1 MDSKKG
7 ACSSHTQ
14 SAKGNCLQH
23 ARREGRIPSYVN
35 PHLSGS
41 NRTVFESDDIRGR
54 KSILPFVHRAEK
66 LYTEKTG
73 QKVQKSFTPF
83 RESCLVLRDGV
94 TDKQLLD
101 FKESAEKLT
110 GWKCVGIWLHQDEG
124 HYNSKYIE
132 GDESFAINYHAHVL
146 WDCQDHVTGKAVR
159 CDRKKLSTMQDL
171 LAKATG
177 MKRGNYAKDTGK
189 KGRSAREQR
198 IAAQEQRIAA
208 LDVSKARKEAAV
220 ATAKAVGEAIKGL
233 VGQSSKDKEIKAL
246 KAFIAGEPERTA
258 AAVATAK
265 AEERQQVLSEVK
277 KAANLCIK
285 EKNGRE
291 TAEDIG
297 KAWRRRFREVSE
309 LESNLKSIRAN
320 MKTQIESATDEYRRR
335 AERAEERAELWK
347 DRFLDVWPTAE
358 KAIAAIVEKVN
369 NNWQRFFTIQQV
381 KDIDAAMKSAV
392 DTEDRI
398 ERGKQLMEYA
408 RPEFTKCEL
417 NTAEQVE
424 DIAINRSNVRTQSI
438 GRSI

>member
-41 NRTVFESDDIRGR
+41 NRTVFEADDIRGR

-73 QKVQKSFTPF
+73 QKVQKSCAPF
-83 RESCLVLRDGV
+83 RESCLVLRNGV
-94 TDKQLLD
+94 TDQQLLD

-132 GDESFAINYHAHVL
+132 GDENFAINYHAHVL

-159 CDRKKLSTMQDL
+159 CDRKKLSAMQDL

-220 ATAKAVGEAIKGL
+220 SSAKAVGEAIKGL

-246 KAFIAGEPERTA
+246 QSDLDRERENHKADLKKVRQDAQKSLQGALGRIAGQLTYFPSVLTLDGVMEKIKDLI
-258 AAVATAK
+258 K
-265 AEERQQVLSEVK
+265 AERMYRELYNDADSQLR
-277 KAANLCIK
+277 AIK
-285 EKNGRE
+285 RE
-291 TAEDIG
+291 QIREIDEEEEQTRHRG
-297 KAWRRRFREVSE
+297 FRR
-309 LESNLKSIRAN
+309 
-320 MKTQIESATDEYRRR
+320 
-335 AERAEERAELWK
+335 
-347 DRFLDVWPTAE
+347 
-358 KAIAAIVEKVN
+358 
-369 NNWQRFFTIQQV
+369 
-381 KDIDAAMKSAV
+381 
-392 DTEDRI
+392 
-398 ERGKQLMEYA
+398 
-408 RPEFTKCEL
+408 
-417 NTAEQVE
+417 
-424 DIAINRSNVRTQSI
+424 
-438 GRSI
+438 

>member
-83 RESCLVLRDGV
+83 RESCLVLRNGV
-94 TDKQLLD
+94 TDQQLLD

-159 CDRKKLSTMQDL
+159 CDRKKLSAMQDL

-220 ATAKAVGEAIKGL
+220 SSAKAVGEAIKGL

-246 KAFIAGEPERTA
+246 QSDLDRERENHKADLKKVRQDAQKSLQGALGRIAGQLTYFPSVLTLDGVMEKIKDLI
-258 AAVATAK
+258 K
-265 AEERQQVLSEVK
+265 AERMYRELYNDADSQLR
-277 KAANLCIK
+277 AIK
-285 EKNGRE
+285 RE
-291 TAEDIG
+291 QIREIDEEEEQTRHRG
-297 KAWRRRFREVSE
+297 FRR
-309 LESNLKSIRAN
+309 
-320 MKTQIESATDEYRRR
+320 
-335 AERAEERAELWK
+335 
-347 DRFLDVWPTAE
+347 
-358 KAIAAIVEKVN
+358 
-369 NNWQRFFTIQQV
+369 
-381 KDIDAAMKSAV
+381 
-392 DTEDRI
+392 
-398 ERGKQLMEYA
+398 
-408 RPEFTKCEL
+408 
-417 NTAEQVE
+417 
-424 DIAINRSNVRTQSI
+424 
-438 GRSI
+438 

>member
-14 SAKGNCLQH
+14 SAQGNCLQH

-41 NRTVFESDDIRGR
+41 NRTVFEADDIRGR

-83 RESCLVLRDGV
+83 RESCLVLRNGV
-94 TDKQLLD
+94 TDQQLLD

-159 CDRKKLSTMQDL
+159 CDRKKLSAMQDL

-208 LDVSKARKEAAV
+208 LDVSKARKEASV
-220 ATAKAVGEAIKGL
+220 SSAKAVGEAIKGL

-246 KAFIAGEPERTA
+246 QSDLDRERENHKADLKKVRQDAQKSLQGALGRIAGQLTYFPSVLTLDGVMEKIKNLI
-258 AAVATAK
+258 K
-265 AEERQQVLSEVK
+265 AERMYRELYNDADSQLR
-277 KAANLCIK
+277 AIK
-285 EKNGRE
+285 RE
-291 TAEDIG
+291 QIREIDEEEEQTRHRG
-297 KAWRRRFREVSE
+297 FRR
-309 LESNLKSIRAN
+309 
-320 MKTQIESATDEYRRR
+320 
-335 AERAEERAELWK
+335 
-347 DRFLDVWPTAE
+347 
-358 KAIAAIVEKVN
+358 
-369 NNWQRFFTIQQV
+369 
-381 KDIDAAMKSAV
+381 
-392 DTEDRI
+392 
-398 ERGKQLMEYA
+398 
-408 RPEFTKCEL
+408 
-417 NTAEQVE
+417 
-424 DIAINRSNVRTQSI
+424 
-438 GRSI
+438 

>member
-41 NRTVFESDDIRGR
+41 NRTVFEADDIRGR

-83 RESCLVLRDGV
+83 RESCLVLRNGV
-94 TDKQLLD
+94 TDQQLLD

-159 CDRKKLSTMQDL
+159 CDRKKLSAMQDL

-177 MKRGNYAKDTGK
+177 MQRGNYAKDTGK
-189 KGRSAREQR
+189 KRREANEQR
-198 IAAQEQRIAA
+198 IFAQEQRIAK
-208 LDVSKARKEAAV
+208 LDVVEVRKKTAIDV
-220 ATAKAVGEAIKGL
+220 AKAAGEKIKGW
-233 VGQSSKDKEIKAL
+233 
-246 KAFIAGEPERTA
+246 F
-258 AAVATAK
+258 
-265 AEERQQVLSEVK
+265 
-277 KAANLCIK
+277 
-285 EKNGRE
+285 
-291 TAEDIG
+291 
-297 KAWRRRFREVSE
+297 
-309 LESNLKSIRAN
+309 
-320 MKTQIESATDEYRRR
+320 
-335 AERAEERAELWK
+335 
-347 DRFLDVWPTAE
+347 
-358 KAIAAIVEKVN
+358 
-369 NNWQRFFTIQQV
+369 
-381 KDIDAAMKSAV
+381 
-392 DTEDRI
+392 
-398 ERGKQLMEYA
+398 
-408 RPEFTKCEL
+408 
-417 NTAEQVE
+417 
-424 DIAINRSNVRTQSI
+424 
-438 GRSI
+438 

>member
-41 NRTVFESDDIRGR
+41 NRTVFEADDIRGR

-83 RESCLVLRDGV
+83 RESCLVLRNGV
-94 TDKQLLD
+94 TDQQLLD

-132 GDESFAINYHAHVL
+132 GDENFAINYHAHVL

-159 CDRKKLSTMQDL
+159 CDRKKLSAMQDL

-220 ATAKAVGEAIKGL
+220 SSAKAVGEAIKGL

-246 KAFIAGEPERTA
+246 QSDLDRERENHKADLKKVRQDAQKSLQGALGRIAGQLTYFPSVLTLDGVMEKIKDLI
-258 AAVATAK
+258 K
-265 AEERQQVLSEVK
+265 AERMYRELYNDADSQLRAIKREQSQERSQGFK
-277 KAANLCIK
+277 
-285 EKNGRE
+285 
-291 TAEDIG
+291 
-297 KAWRRRFREVSE
+297 
-309 LESNLKSIRAN
+309 LK
-320 MKTQIESATDEYRRR
+320 
-335 AERAEERAELWK
+335 
-347 DRFLDVWPTAE
+347 
-358 KAIAAIVEKVN
+358 
-369 NNWQRFFTIQQV
+369 
-381 KDIDAAMKSAV
+381 
-392 DTEDRI
+392 
-398 ERGKQLMEYA
+398 
-408 RPEFTKCEL
+408 
-417 NTAEQVE
+417 
-424 DIAINRSNVRTQSI
+424 
-438 GRSI
+438 

>member
-41 NRTVFESDDIRGR
+41 NRTVFEADDIRGR
-54 KSILPFVHRAEK
+54 KSILPFIRQAEK
-66 LYTEKTG
+66 LYSEKTG

-83 RESCLVLRDGV
+83 RESCLVLREGI

-101 FKESAEKLT
+101 FKESAEKLL

-124 HYNSKYIE
+124 HFHSKYIE
-132 GDESFAINYHAHVL
+132 GDDSFAINYHAHVI
-146 WDCQDHVTGKAVR
+146 WDCQDHSTGKAVR
-159 CDRKKLSTMQDL
+159 CDRKKLSAMQDL

-220 ATAKAVGEAIKGL
+220 SSAKAVGEAIKGL

-246 KAFIAGEPERTA
+246 QSDLDRERENHKADLKKVRQDAQKSLQGALGRIAGQLTYFPSVLTLDGVMEKIKNLI
-258 AAVATAK
+258 K
-265 AEERQQVLSEVK
+265 AERMYRELYNDADSQLRAIKREQSQERSQGFK
-277 KAANLCIK
+277 
-285 EKNGRE
+285 
-291 TAEDIG
+291 
-297 KAWRRRFREVSE
+297 
-309 LESNLKSIRAN
+309 LK
-320 MKTQIESATDEYRRR
+320 
-335 AERAEERAELWK
+335 
-347 DRFLDVWPTAE
+347 
-358 KAIAAIVEKVN
+358 
-369 NNWQRFFTIQQV
+369 
-381 KDIDAAMKSAV
+381 
-392 DTEDRI
+392 
-398 ERGKQLMEYA
+398 
-408 RPEFTKCEL
+408 
-417 NTAEQVE
+417 
-424 DIAINRSNVRTQSI
+424 
-438 GRSI
+438 

>member
-94 TDKQLLD
+94 TDQQLLD

-146 WDCQDHVTGKAVR
+146 WDCQDQVTGKAVR
-159 CDRKKLSTMQDL
+159 CDRKKLSAMQDL

-220 ATAKAVGEAIKGL
+220 SSAKAVGEAIKGL

-246 KAFIAGEPERTA
+246 QSDLDRERENHKADLKKAHQDTQKSLQDALRRIAGQLTYFPSVLTLDGVMEKIKDLI
-258 AAVATAK
+258 K
-265 AEERQQVLSEVK
+265 AERMY
-277 KAANLCIK
+277 
-285 EKNGRE
+285 RE
-291 TAEDIG
+291 LYNDAD
-297 KAWRRRFREVSE
+297 SE
-309 LESNLKSIRAN
+309 LRAIRREQSQERSQGFKLK
-320 MKTQIESATDEYRRR
+320 
-335 AERAEERAELWK
+335 
-347 DRFLDVWPTAE
+347 
-358 KAIAAIVEKVN
+358 
-369 NNWQRFFTIQQV
+369 
-381 KDIDAAMKSAV
+381 
-392 DTEDRI
+392 
-398 ERGKQLMEYA
+398 
-408 RPEFTKCEL
+408 
-417 NTAEQVE
+417 
-424 DIAINRSNVRTQSI
+424 
-438 GRSI
+438 